1 MNSAKNELL
10 PLRTMQTVS
19 WGCLAIFCG
28 LAAIFFSW
36 FMAWSVFAGGLIS
49 IASFWVSHHDVM
61 LLVGRLT
68 SIKEPDGRQARVK
81 QENRGY
87 LLKFWLRIVIIGIAL
102 LVLIKSG
109 KVNIF
114 GLILG
119 LSTVVVAITF
129 TALNVARHYFFS
141 GRR

>member
-1 MNSAKNELL
+1 MTSVGNELI
-10 PLRTMQTVS
+10 PLQKMQGIS
-19 WGCLAIFCG
+19 WACLAVFCLG
-28 LAAIFFSW
+28 AGVFFSW
-36 FMAWSVFAGGLIS
+36 FMAWSVFAGGVIS
-49 IASFWVSHHDVM
+49 IVSFWVSHHDVM

-68 SIKEPDGRQARVK
+68 SIAEPGNRQARAK

-87 LLKFWLRIVIIGIAL
+87 LLKFWLRIVIIGVVL
-102 LVLIKSG
+102 LLLIKSG

-119 LSTVVVAITF
+119 LSTVVFAITF
-129 TALNVARHYFFS
+129 TALNEARHYFFS